1 MPANVKY
8 VLINRSKG
16 WTITPFVFF
25 WGGQLDNPC
34 QSGYRL
40 TSQEDQGYTN
50 LVQGCPH
57 LNHTCTPLRQSFY
70 IQTLLF
76 RKHSSKQTNK
86 QTRQQLRLLNITK
99 CFGSCAPT
107 WDVTKSRRASTP
119 SQEDVLAY
127 AHVQYENIYKDS
139 MSHVLLSTLFEPVQ
153 KNSVDAPS
161 SSCNLLWESSP
172 LKSSCCGIITQ
183 LGKI

>member
-34 QSGYRL
+34 QRGYRL
-40 TSQEDQGYTN
+40 TSQEDQGYN
-50 LVQGCPH
+50 LAQGCPH

-76 RKHSSKQTNK
+76 CKHSSKQTNK
-86 QTRQQLRLLNITK
+86 EKRQQLRLLILQN
-99 CFGSCAPT
+99 
-107 WDVTKSRRASTP
+107 AS
-119 SQEDVLAY
+119 EVVHL
-127 AHVQYENIYKDS
+127 HG
-139 MSHVLLSTLFEPVQ
+139 MLLSPREQVP
-153 KNSVDAPS
+153 
-161 SSCNLLWESSP
+161 LLRRMY
-172 LKSSCCGIITQ
+172 
-183 LGKI
+183 